1 LHLRPRLLTK
11 QRPTQEYSTNY
22 YYAMKKLLLLLCLFS
37 GFAMTAQVSYGTI
50 DYIRS
55 VERELTIEGMEGNKE
70 IQAMVAKMAASGA
83 FTENFRATF
92 SPEGFSFIQQIKDAT
107 EMESEIS
114 GGGMIMIQ
122 TGGGDPSHYST
133 NTKTGEVLNT
143 DYIFDKGF
151 LISGK
156 VPELKWEMTGES
168 IPPSD
173 ATIGLD
179 LKVATAITEAG
190 DTITAHYAPS
200 IPVQVGPNN
209 IYGLPGAIMV
219 LQIPQEDGLLTYR
232 ATSMELSQEPL
243 EIVKPTEGKT
253 ISREKFNSD
262 REKRTKATKR
272 TMFLE
277 RH

>member
-1 LHLRPRLLTK
+1 
-11 QRPTQEYSTNY
+11 
-22 YYAMKKLLLLLCLFS
+22 MKNLFFLLCLFS
-37 GFAMTAQVSYGTI
+37 GLALTAQVSYGTI
-50 DYIRS
+50 DYMRS
-55 VERELTIEGMEGNKE
+55 VESELEIEGMEENKE
-70 IQAMVAKMAASGA
+70 IRAMIAKMAASGA

-92 SPEGFSFIQQIKDAT
+92 GPDGFTFIQQVKDVT
-107 EMESEIS
+107 EMESEMA
-114 GGGMIMIQ
+114 GGGMMVIA

-156 VPELKWEMTGES
+156 VPALKWEMTGES

-232 ATSMELSQEPL
+232 AISMALSTEPL
-243 EIVKPTEGKT
+243 ELIKPTEGKK
-253 ISREKFNSD
+253 ISRKKFRLEQEK
-262 REKRTKATKR
+262 REK
-272 TMFLE
+272 TMT
-277 RH
+277 RMIHGG